1 MRLLHSLPL
10 LGVLAGCQPAT
21 TPATRMPTA
30 TLPATTPAAMH
41 SLPSANTLAIAR
53 IELGNALGSDQRVL
67 APMLRFAPSD
77 TIYASLVLSGQSPTP
92 HRLDARWS
100 HLDSKQTVLAEG
112 KTLVFNGNAVT
123 TFQISRPNGWPAG
136 HYKLELLLDQML
148 VQTRLFEVD
157 APLPAASV
165 ASVR

>member
-21 TPATRMPTA
+21 TPAAHTPPAPLPATAPAA
-30 TLPATTPAAMH
+30 TLP
-41 SLPSANTLAIAR
+41 PSANTPAIAR

-100 HLDSKQTVLAEG
+100 HLDSKQTVLAES

>member
-21 TPATRMPTA
+21 PPAAHMPAAPLPAAPPAA
-30 TLPATTPAAMH
+30 TL
-41 SLPSANTLAIAR
+41 SSPSANTPAIAR

-67 APMLRFAPSD
+67 APMLRFAPTD
-77 TIYASLVLSGQSPTP
+77 TIYASLVLGGQSATP

-112 KTLVFNGNAVT
+112 KTLIFNGNAVT
-123 TFQISRPNGWPAG
+123 TFQISKPNGWPVG
-136 HYKLELLLDQML
+136 HYKLELLLDQVL

>member
-21 TPATRMPTA
+21 TPTARMPTA

-41 SLPSANTLAIAR
+41 SLPSANTPAIAR

>member
-21 TPATRMPTA
+21 TPAARMPAAALPAHAA
-30 TLPATTPAAMH
+30 TL
-41 SLPSANTLAIAR
+41 SLASANTPAIAR

-77 TIYASLVLSGQSPTP
+77 TIYASLVLSGQSPAP